1 MSLLNVFYFQLSKW
15 LKTVTVKWV
24 ISMDA
29 VWIANKQCIRSESR
43 PGRTHNK
50 KRFSV
55 QTDAGITQWP
65 TLKVSDLDNWDI
77 FGHFHLGRSG
87 PGAPTLPAAALS
99 ESISCRRSCPTPDTT
114 HPWIVSG
121 AAATFAYQLVTE
133 RPLECWSRYKW
144 PCVISEVI

>member
-1 MSLLNVFYFQLSKW
+1 MSLLNGFYFQLSKW
-15 LKTVTVKWV
+15 LKTVTAKWLINV
-24 ISMDA
+24 DA
-29 VWIANKQCIRSESR
+29 VWIANKQCQNRGQDEPITKSGSQC
-43 PGRTHNK
+43 K
-50 KRFSV
+50 
-55 QTDAGITQWP
+55 TDAGITQWT

-99 ESISCRRSCPTPDTT
+99 ESISCCRSCPTPDTT
-114 HPWIVSG
+114 HPWIVRG

-133 RPLECWSRYKW
+133 RPLECWSRYKS